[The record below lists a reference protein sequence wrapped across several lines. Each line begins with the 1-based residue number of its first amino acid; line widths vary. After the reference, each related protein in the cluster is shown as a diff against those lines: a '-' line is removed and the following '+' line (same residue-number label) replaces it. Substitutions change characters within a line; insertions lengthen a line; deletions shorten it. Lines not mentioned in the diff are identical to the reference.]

1 MKRWMFAVFTG
12 CLMGCLLLPVSAVAI
27 DLTTFPSA
35 VLPGLSGVFTGD
47 RPSDIGVTAG
57 QLLPCPASPNCV
69 VSQGADEDH
78 SIAPLRYKTDRE
90 TARETLLAIL
100 QQQPRIEVVQQ
111 TPDYIEVEFTSRLMG
126 FVDDGEFY
134 FPPNEKVIHVRS
146 AARLG
151 ESDLG
156 VNRRRIEQFRFAL
169 AELGV

>member
-1 MKRWMFAVFTG
+1 MKRWISTILTG
-12 CLMGCLLLPVSAVAI
+12 CLLGCLLLPM
-27 DLTTFPSA
+27 PSFA
-35 VLPGLSGVFTGD
+35 AELGVLPGLSGVFTGE
-47 RPSDIGVTAG
+47 RPTELGVRDG

-69 VSQGADEDH
+69 VSQGADEEH

-100 QQQPRIEVVQQ
+100 QRQPRTEVIEQ

-126 FVDDGEFY
+126 FVDDAEFY
-134 FPPNEKVIHVRS
+134 FPTDEKVIQVRS
-146 AARLG
+146 ASRLG

-169 AELGV
+169 TELGV